1 MNILVDLVPTSVI
14 IDGEKYEINSNFR
27 TSILFELMISDTEL
41 SEKQKLEQALKL
53 YYPIIPPNI
62 SEAIEKILWFY
73 RCGKDIAKGKGKG
86 KTKSNTRIYDYEHDD
101 EYIYSAYLDQYKI
114 DLQDIEDLHW
124 WKFKAMF
131 NSLSEE
137 CLFKKIMQY
146 RATDTNKIK
155 DKDQKSFYKNMQKVY
170 GLPVN
175 VNKNE
180 EQRFDEINK
189 ALLEGNSEEL
199 CKLI

>member
-1 MNILVDLVPTSVI
+1 MNMLVDLVPTSVT

-53 YYPIIPPNI
+53 YYPIIPTNI
-62 SEAIEKILWFY
+62 NEAIEKILWFY
-73 RCGKDIAKGKGKG
+73 RCGKDIVEGKGN
-86 KTKSNTRIYDYEHDD
+86 KTKTNAKIYDYEYDD
-101 EYIYSAYLDQYKI
+101 EYIYSAYLDQYRI

-131 NSLSEE
+131 NSLNEE
-137 CLFKKIMQY
+137 CLFKKIMQW

-155 DKDQKSFYKNMQKVY
+155 DKDQKSFYKNMQKAY

-175 VNKNE
+175 ANKNE

>member
-1 MNILVDLVPTSVI
+1 MNMLVDLVPTSVT

-27 TSILFELMISDTEL
+27 TSILFELMITDNEL
-41 SEKQKLEQALKL
+41 SEKQKLEQALRL
-53 YYPIIPPNI
+53 YYPIIPTNI
-62 SEAIEKILWFY
+62 NEAIEKILWFY
-73 RCGKDIAKGKGKG
+73 RCGKDIVKSKGKGNKIN
-86 KTKSNTRIYDYEHDD
+86 TKIYDYEFDD
-101 EYIYSAYLDQYKI
+101 EYIYSAYLDQYRI

-131 NSLSEE
+131 NSLNEE
-137 CLFKKIMQY
+137 CLFKKIMQW

-170 GLPVN
+170 KLPVN
-175 VNKNE
+175 INKSE
-180 EQRFDEINK
+180 EQRFNEINK

-199 CKLI
+199 CKLV